1 MDIDN
6 DGTVSR
12 HELKIF
18 LRNSLKL
25 NVSDEQITQ
34 LLAQFDSNGDGVISF
49 SEFKNYL
56 NS

>member
-34 LLAQFDSNGDGVISF
+34 LLAQFDLNGDGVISF